1 MSYEH
6 NRPFDVLRI
15 SSAQFLVLITS
26 FANLN
31 VVSLD
36 KNFLQERVRLSEET
50 IFVSK
55 YWVTVVLCNE
65 YSGAWE
71 CDGKSVP

>member
-1 MSYEH
+1 MCYEH
-6 NRPFDVLRI
+6 NRPFDVLKM

-31 VVSLD
+31 VFSVE

-50 IFVSK
+50 IFVAK
-55 YWVTVVLCNE
+55 YWVTVVLCDE
-65 YSGAWE
+65 YSGTWE
-71 CDGKSVP
+71 CDGESVS